1 MAVPAITSI
10 IPSGGSVDGGTTV
23 TIVGTNLGT
32 PTAVAFGSTP
42 ATAFVGESATRAYAI
57 APAGTG
63 TVDVRLTTAEGQSP
77 VVAAAAFTY
86 GAVLFTVAEA
96 RAYPFR
102 SELPLSDTTLYP
114 TAAIVDAEASIRE
127 LFEKAC
133 GVAFIPTAVT
143 ETLDGNRSRCLELGK
158 RNPCIESPQRP
169 LTVTAASIDGTALT
183 AGELAALKAHPDGRL
198 VRTDGATWSSSTG
211 YQDLAV
217 SVTYTHG
224 YAAVPAMI
232 HDAALRMLAVMLIGS
247 DVPESAISFSDGGA
261 SYQFARPGR
270 APHWTGIDYVDSRL
284 AMFAENTVV
293 IA

>member
-10 IPSGGSVDGGTTV
+10 TPTGGSAEGGTTV
-23 TIVGTNLGT
+23 TIVGTALGT
-32 PTAVAFGSTP
+32 PTAVVFGSTA

-63 TVDVRLTTAEGQSP
+63 TVLVRLTTSEGQSP
-77 VVAAAAFTY
+77 VAAAASFTY
-86 GAVLFTVAEA
+86 GAALFTVAEA

-102 SELPLSDTTLYP
+102 SELPLANTTLYP
-114 TAAIVDAEASIRE
+114 TATIIATEAAIRE

-133 GVAFIPTAVT
+133 GVAFVPASVT
-143 ETLDGNRSRCLELGK
+143 EVMDGAASNVLRLARH
-158 RNPCIESPQRP
+158 NPLRESPQRA

-183 AGELAALKAHPDGRL
+183 ETELAAVKAHPNGRL
-198 VRTDGATWSSSTG
+198 VRTDGQTWSSGTG

-217 SVTYTHG
+217 EVTYTHG
-224 YAAVPAMI
+224 YAAVPDMV

-247 DVPESAISFSDGGA
+247 DVPESAVSFSDGGA

-270 APHWTGIDYVDSRL
+270 APHWTGVDYVDSRL
-284 AMFAENTVV
+284 DMFCENKVA